1 MISHH
6 LTQIYQQMLLNESAS
21 IPDDVK
27 QAMIDKMDA
36 INKMFYSNLKEVLET
51 LYSDELVQQEKIKH
65 MSGIYIEYA
74 CNHALKLYKNI
85 DAAVKALFDS
95 AINSLKGDGEILSW
109 WGFSTTSAMYTGYC
123 HRFGKEPDAVREF
136 VLQILQA
143 QNFKELKAIGKWEAA
158 TYVVQKYL
166 QDLREFDEQLEP
178 LIKNVVMADEYTDEP
193 ARNLI
198 QNYYQ
203 YYVGMMH
210 EPCKWIDAMICN
222 APDEEEAD
230 KILRKIHWLRNK
242 VAPDGQKYLYSVVD
256 FKSKVCMQQQ
266 TNEA

>member
-27 QAMIDKMDA
+27 QAMIDKMEA
-36 INKMFYSNLKEVLET
+36 INKMFYGSITDNCKILF
-51 LYSDELVQQEKIKH
+51 SDEHVQQERLQGF
-65 MSGIYIEYA
+65 SGIIIEYA
-74 CNHALKLYKNI
+74 CTHALKLYKNI

-109 WGFSTTSAMYTGYC
+109 WEFSTTSAMYTGYC
-123 HRFGKEPDAVREF
+123 HRFGKEPVVVGEF

-143 QNFKELKAIGKWEAA
+143 QNFKKLKAIGKWDAA

-178 LIKNVVMADEYTDEP
+178 LIKNVVMADEYTDES
-193 ARNLI
+193 ACNLI

-230 KILRKIHWLRNK
+230 KILRRIYWLRNK
-242 VAPDGQKYLYSVVD
+242 VAPDGQKYLYNVVD